1 MKKIENFE
9 QVKANGEF
17 DSLKPGGYIGVLY
30 KAEDES
36 DKEYLKV
43 FFDIAEGEFTGYYK
57 NLYSQFNFWGGV
69 FIRSYKEKALSMFKG
84 FIKAVEESNV
94 GYVWNWD
101 ESTLKG
107 KKVGLILQEEE
118 YVPTGGAHAGELRTR
133 LIVQKVVNVETIKS
147 GKYKVPELKKLDKYT
162 APTFQAQPTA
172 PQPVNISDDSL
183 PF

>member
-9 QVKANGEF
+9 EIKASGDF

-36 DKEYLKV
+36 GKEYLKV
-43 FFDIAEGEFTGYYK
+43 FFDIAEGEFAGYYK
-57 NLYSQFNFWGGV
+57 NLYSQFNFWGGT
-69 FIRSYKEKALSMFKG
+69 FFRSYKEKALSMFKG
-84 FIKAVEESNV
+84 FIKAVEESNP

-118 YVPTGGAHAGELRTR
+118 FVPTGGTHAGELRTR

-147 GKYKVPELKKLDKYT
+147 GNFKVPELKKLDKYT
-162 APTFQAQPTA
+162 APTVQTQPTA

>member
-1 MKKIENFE
+1 MS
-9 QVKANGEF
+9 A
-17 DSLKPGGYIGVLY
+17 
-30 KAEDES
+30 
-36 DKEYLKV
+36 
-43 FFDIAEGEFTGYYK
+43 
-57 NLYSQFNFWGGV
+57 
-69 FIRSYKEKALSMFKG
+69 M
-84 FIKAVEESNV
+84 
-94 GYVWNWD
+94 NWD

-162 APTFQAQPTA
+162 GPTQPTQNAQP
-172 PQPVNISDDSL
+172 QPANISDDSL

>member
-9 QVKANGEF
+9 QVKASGEF

-36 DKEYLKV
+36 EKEYLKV
-43 FFDIAEGEFTGYYK
+43 SFDIAEGEFADYYK

-94 GYVWNWD
+94 VYVWNWD

-107 KKVGLILQEEE
+107 KKVGLIIQEEE
-118 YVPTGGAHAGELRTR
+118 YVPTGGTHAGELRTR

-162 APTFQAQPTA
+162 GPTVKAQANDVKPM
-172 PQPVNISDDSL
+172 NISDDSL

>member
-9 QVKANGEF
+9 EIKASGEF
-17 DSLKPGGYIGVLY
+17 DSLKPGGYIGVLR

-43 FFDIAEGEFTGYYK
+43 FFDIAEGEFAEYYK

-69 FIRSYKEKALSMFKG
+69 FFRSYKEKALSMFKG
-84 FIKAVEESNV
+84 FIKSVEESNP

-118 YVPTGGAHAGELRTR
+118 FVPTGGAHAGELRTR

-147 GKYKVPELKKLDKYT
+147 GNFKVPELKKLDKYT
-162 APTFQAQPTA
+162 GPTVQTQPTA

>member
-9 QVKANGEF
+9 QVKASGEF
-17 DSLKPGGYIGVLY
+17 DALKPGGYIGVLY

-43 FFDIAEGEFTGYYK
+43 SFDIAEGEFADYYK
-57 NLYSQFNFWGGV
+57 NLYGQFNFWGGV

-94 GYVWNWD
+94 GYVWN
-101 ESTLKG
+101 
-107 KKVGLILQEEE
+107 
-118 YVPTGGAHAGELRTR
+118 
-133 LIVQKVVNVETIKS
+133 VETIKS

-162 APTFQAQPTA
+162 GPTQPTQNAQP
-172 PQPVNISDDSL
+172 QPANISDDSL

>member
-9 QVKANGEF
+9 EIKASGEF
-17 DSLKPGGYIGVLY
+17 DPLKPGGYVCTLMEA
-30 KAEDES
+30 KDES

-43 FFDIAEGEFTGYYK
+43 SFDVAEGEFADYYR
-57 NLYSQFNFWGGV
+57 NLYKAMDFWGGV

-147 GKYKVPELKKLDKYT
+147 GNFKVPELKKLDKYT
-162 APTFQAQPTA
+162 GPTVQTQPAA
-172 PQPVNISDDSL
+172 PQPVNISNDDL